1 MPNSH
6 THCSKPASL
15 DQFSEW
21 SKEEKEMG
29 KQSRQPLHR
38 SAYQYHLST
47 VMALPEL
54 TLCLLMNSL
63 FIQTFSYWQTN
74 LAPTSASQP
83 WDKSPES
90 VWLMDSFLKTVASR
104 ISQTST
110 TSQCQLIII
119 ILNIKRQCV
128 PKMLK
133 IGDHDKTIT
142 VCTHHEASEHS
153 IITFSTLFQSNTAWP
168 SFLIKIIMSRKD
180 F

>member
-47 VMALPEL
+47 VMALPQL

-90 VWLMDSFLKTVASR
+90 VWLMDSFLKTVKSR
-104 ISQTST
+104 ISQSST

-119 ILNIKRQCV
+119 ILNIKRQCL

-153 IITFSTLFQSNTAWP
+153 SITFSTLFQSNTTWS
-168 SFLIKIIMSRKD
+168 SFLLKIIMSRKD